1 MKDMLALVASRRWG
15 IIISLMAVAS
25 VIGAMLVLSGC
36 SSDWLVSDSSESLDD
51 GSSFF
56 DQPYDADAV
65 AKRRDVTDVEYS
77 SAQQFMR
84 TSEGGV
90 LPLDDDPAVAAF
102 VVLRDSFVRDTL
114 ISVQVTRLTTADG
127 ETPVVYSFQP
137 DGLQFSRPAIVRINA
152 HEVFGKS
159 TRTVS
164 FYGLNEITHEWE
176 LLQTRNVDSLNS
188 VVCFDVEHF
197 SDYGAHNGE
206 DNGATDSE
214 K

>member
-15 IIISLMAVAS
+15 ILISLMAVTS

-65 AKRRDVTDVEYS
+65 AKRRDITDVEYS

-90 LPLDDDPAVAAF
+90 LPLDEDPAVAAF

-114 ISVQVTRLTTADG
+114 ISVQVTRLVTTDG
-127 ETPVVYSFQP
+127 ETPVICEFQP
-137 DGLQFSRPAIVRINA
+137 DGLQFSRPAVVRINA

-164 FYGLNEITHEWE
+164 FYGLNEMTHEWE
-176 LLQTRNVDSLNS
+176 LLQTRNVDSLTS
-188 VVCFDVEHF
+188 VVCFDVAHF
-197 SDYGAHNGE
+197 SSYGAG
-206 DNGATDSE
+206 DSNSDPNTGT